1 MKKMWTWHR
10 FFVEFAL
17 QRSVREREP
26 IEKGNCLTEKNKMVS
41 RRKRKWPKR
50 TAVFSLCFLAV
61 IILLTLTSGALDKKL
76 QLVLATATTGGTYYP
91 VGVAIATITT
101 NNLDTTDNI
110 SMTAITSA
118 GSGENIQLLKNR
130 EADMAIIQSLY
141 GAMAWQGRGRY
152 QDKPQRYIRSLTV
165 LWENVEHFVVL
176 EKYAETGDMTDL
188 KNIKKKN
195 FSIGKRGSGTE
206 TSGRVILQAL
216 GYNPTKDFKL
226 KYLGYNPSAG
236 ALQNGRIVGMNIPA
250 GPPASA
256 ITQAYAVL
264 GSRGMRIL
272 TFTESQLDTVNSEYA
287 VWKRAILKPGTYPGQ
302 DRPIRTISQSNLLIV
317 HEDIG
322 EDQIY
327 KIVKNMYDHLP
338 FLRQV
343 HRATE
348 TMSLEN
354 ALEGL
359 SVPLHPG
366 ALKYYQEQ
374 GLSIPPHLVL
384 N

>member
-1 MKKMWTWHR
+1 MRSQKKGQLLKR
-10 FFVEFAL
+10 IA
-17 QRSVREREP
+17 
-26 IEKGNCLTEKNKMVS
+26 GCLV
-41 RRKRKWPKR
+41 
-50 TAVFSLCFLAV
+50 L
-61 IILLTLTSGALDKKL
+61 LLTTLVLATLLRSFDRKL

-101 NNLDTTDNI
+101 NNLDVSENI

-118 GSGENIQLLKNR
+118 GSAENIQLLKNK
-130 EADMAIIQSLY
+130 EADLAIIQSLY

-152 QDKPQRYIRSLTV
+152 EKKPQHYIRSLTV
-165 LWENVEHFVVL
+165 LWENVEHFVIL
-176 EKYAETGDMTDL
+176 AKYVETGDMSDL
-188 KNIKKKN
+188 KNITKKN

-206 TSGRVILQAL
+206 TSGLVILEAL
-216 GYNPTKDFKL
+216 GYDPAKDFKL

-256 ITQAYAVL
+256 ITQAYAVI
-264 GSRGMRIL
+264 GPKGMRIL
-272 TFTESQLDTVNSEYA
+272 DFTERQLEAVNSEYA

-302 DRPIRTISQSNLLIV
+302 DRPIHTISQSNLLVV
-317 HEDIG
+317 HKDIG

-327 KIVKNMYDHLP
+327 KIVKNMFENLP
-338 FLRQV
+338 FLHQV
-343 HRATE
+343 HKATE
-348 TMSLEN
+348 KMSIAN

-366 ALKYYQEQ
+366 ALRFYKEQ
-374 GLSIPPHLVL
+374 GLSVPPHLL
-384 N
+384 LK

>member
-1 MKKMWTWHR
+1 
-10 FFVEFAL
+10 
-17 QRSVREREP
+17 
-26 IEKGNCLTEKNKMVS
+26 
-41 RRKRKWPKR
+41 
-50 TAVFSLCFLAV
+50 
-61 IILLTLTSGALDKKL
+61 
-76 QLVLATATTGGTYYP
+76 
-91 VGVAIATITT
+91 
-101 NNLDTTDNI
+101 
-110 SMTAITSA
+110 MTAITSA
-118 GSGENIQLLKNR
+118 GSGENIQLLKNK

-152 QDKPQRYIRSLTV
+152 KDKPQRYIRSLSV
-165 LWENVEHFVVL
+165 LWENFEHFVIL
-176 EKYAETGDMTDL
+176 EKYVETGDISDL

-206 TSGRVILQAL
+206 TSGRVILKAL
-216 GYNPTKDFKL
+216 GYDPPKDFKL

-264 GSRGMRIL
+264 GPKGMRIL
-272 TFTESQLDTVNSEYA
+272 DFTESQIEAVNSDYSI
-287 VWKRAILKPGTYPGQ
+287 WKRATLEPGTYPGQ
-302 DRPIRTISQSNLLIV
+302 DKVIQTISQSNLLVV
-317 HEDIG
+317 HEDIR

-327 KIVKNMYDHLP
+327 KIVKNIYDNLP

-348 TMSLEN
+348 DMSIEN

-366 ALKYYQEQ
+366 ALKYYREQ
-374 GLSIPPHLVL
+374 GFSIPSHLL
-384 N
+384 LK

>member
-1 MKKMWTWHR
+1 MELPH
-10 FFVEFAL
+10 EII
-17 QRSVREREP
+17 RSVPRIVRGTNP
-26 IEKGNCLTEKNKMVS
+26 TEKSHSCVLKDKMSPQKKWRWIENASWHLVLSLVVLVLVTLSS
-41 RRKRKWPKR
+41 R
-50 TAVFSLCFLAV
+50 AF
-61 IILLTLTSGALDKKL
+61 DKKL

-101 NNLDTTDNI
+101 NNLDKSDNI

-118 GSGENIQLLKNR
+118 GSGENIQLLKNK
-130 EADMAIIQSLY
+130 EADLAIIQSLY

-152 QDKPQRYIRSLTV
+152 ADKPQRYIRSLTV
-165 LWENVEHFVVL
+165 LWENVEHFVLL
-176 EKYAETGDMTDL
+176 EKYVDSGNMSDL
-188 KNIKKKN
+188 KNITKKN

-206 TSGRVILQAL
+206 TSGRVILEAL
-216 GYNPTKDFKL
+216 GYNPTQDFKL

-264 GSRGMRIL
+264 GPRGMRIL
-272 TFTESQLDTVNSEYA
+272 DFTERQLEAVNSEYA
-287 VWKRAILKPGTYPGQ
+287 VWKRAILEAGTYPGQ
-302 DRPIRTISQSNLLIV
+302 DKPIQTVSQSNLLVV
-317 HEDIG
+317 HEDVG

-327 KIVKNMYDHLP
+327 KIVKNMYDNLS
-338 FLRQV
+338 FLHQV

-348 TMSLEN
+348 KMSVET
-354 ALEGL
+354 ALAGL

-366 ALKYYQEQ
+366 ALRYYREQ
-374 GLSIPPHLVL
+374 GLSIPSHLL
-384 N
+384 LK

>member
-1 MKKMWTWHR
+1 MILKVHMRLQKKR
-10 FFVEFAL
+10 RLIKKAVGFLLLFLIAL
-17 QRSVREREP
+17 V
-26 IEKGNCLTEKNKMVS
+26 MV
-41 RRKRKWPKR
+41 
-50 TAVFSLCFLAV
+50 
-61 IILLTLTSGALDKKL
+61 TLPGIFDKKL

-101 NNLDTTDNI
+101 NNLDASDNI

-118 GSGENIQLLKNR
+118 GSGENIQLLKNN
-130 EADMAIIQSLY
+130 EADLAIIQSLY
-141 GAMAWQGRGRY
+141 GAMAWQGKGRY
-152 QDKPQRYIRSLTV
+152 EDKPQRYIRSLTV
-165 LWENVEHFVVL
+165 LWENVEHFVIL
-176 EKYAETGDMTDL
+176 EKYVETGDMSDL
-188 KNIKKKN
+188 KKITKKN

-206 TSGRVILQAL
+206 TSGRVILKAL
-216 GYNPTKDFKL
+216 GYDPAKDFKL

-256 ITQAYAVL
+256 ITQAYAIL
-264 GSRGMRIL
+264 GPKGMRIL
-272 TFTESQLDTVNSEYA
+272 DFTELQLEAVNSDYA
-287 VWKRAILKPGTYPGQ
+287 VWKRATLRPGTYPGQ
-302 DRPIRTISQSNLLIV
+302 DKPIQTISQSNLLVV

-327 KIVKNMYDHLP
+327 KIVKNIYDNLL
-338 FLRQV
+338 FLHQV

-348 TMSLEN
+348 KMSIEN

-366 ALKYYQEQ
+366 ALRYYKEQ
-374 GLSIPPHLVL
+374 GLSIPPHLL
-384 N
+384 LK

>member
-1 MKKMWTWHR
+1 MRSHKKGQLIKKIVG
-10 FFVEFAL
+10 FFVLVLVAIVCVTL
-17 QRSVREREP
+17 
-26 IEKGNCLTEKNKMVS
+26 S
-41 RRKRKWPKR
+41 R
-50 TAVFSLCFLAV
+50 AF
-61 IILLTLTSGALDKKL
+61 DKKL

-101 NNLDTTDNI
+101 NNLDASNNI

-118 GSGENIQLLKNR
+118 GSGENIQLLKNK
-130 EADMAIIQSLY
+130 EADLAIIQSLY
-141 GAMAWQGRGRY
+141 GAMAWHGRGRY
-152 QDKPQRYIRSLTV
+152 EDKPQRYIRSLTV
-165 LWENVEHFVVL
+165 LWENVEHFVIL
-176 EKYAETGDMTDL
+176 EKYAETGDMSDL
-188 KNIKKKN
+188 KNITKKN

-206 TSGRVILQAL
+206 TSGRVILEAL
-216 GYNPTKDFKL
+216 GYNPAKDFKL

-264 GSRGMRIL
+264 GPRGMRIL
-272 TFTESQLDTVNSEYA
+272 DFTERQLEMVNSEYS
-287 VWKRAILKPGTYPGQ
+287 VWKRAVLKPGTYPGQ
-302 DRPIRTISQSNLLIV
+302 DKPIQTISQSNLLVV
-317 HEDIG
+317 HEDVG

-327 KIVKNMYDHLP
+327 KIIKNIYEKLP

-348 TMSLEN
+348 KMSIES

-366 ALKYYQEQ
+366 ALRYYKEQ
-374 GLSIPPHLVL
+374 GLSVPPHLLL